1 MKVGDIVFALKNDKM
16 FPGKIHSI
24 IDSKTFL
31 VTFFYSKKP
40 QKIHLKDILHF
51 TSELAQK
58 YSENKDGKRWS
69 LALKWA

>member
-31 VTFFYSKKP
+31 VTFYQIKRP
-40 QKIHLKDILHF
+40 QKIHIKDILHF

-58 YSENKDGKRWS
+58 YSESNSGKRWS
-69 LALKWA
+69 LALK